1 MASRRRINIA
11 AICSSDNYQKSRVL
25 HQEWIRKQHDQ
36 NKEVI
41 VQITSEIQ
49 VRTHA
54 YIMCFGKRMEITLE
68 EAQKLST
75 QIKIYYE

>member
-1 MASRRRINIA
+1 MASRHRMNSA
-11 AICSSDNYQKSRVL
+11 AICSSYNYPKSRIL

-41 VQITSEIQ
+41 IQITSEIQ
-49 VRTHA
+49 VKTHA
-54 YIMCFGKRMEITLE
+54 YIMCFGKRMEITME

-75 QIKIYYE
+75 QIKVYYE